1 MTFGEVLLAI
11 QIGARCRRSGW
22 NGKGMWIS
30 YSPGVPNLPA
40 EKFWSAANAAFARR
54 NGGVASVGP
63 SISMKAADGVI
74 EMGWRPTS
82 RDMFANDWEI
92 LREDEL

>member
-1 MTFGEVLLAI
+1 MNFGEVLIAV
-11 QIGARCRRSGW
+11 QEGKRARRAGW
-22 NGKGMWIS
+22 NGKGMWIA
-30 YSPGVPNLPA
+30 YSPGCLDLPA
-40 EKFWSAANAAFARR
+40 EKFWSTANATFARR
-54 NGGVASVGP
+54 NGGVATVGG

-82 RDMFANDWEI
+82 RDMFALDWEL